1 MRAQAGFDVAQT
13 LAISELGKSQGQEL
27 IEAGKTLY
35 LVVAMVTIH
44 ATAKLGEWK
53 QVHQL
58 SKNRSATVH
67 KLPFD
72 SFQNGRI
79 VSLSSNR
86 FCSFWCATNTQ
97 YLYLHDFSNSTLGQ
111 Y

>member
-35 LVVAMVTIH
+35 LVIAMVTIH
-44 ATAKLGEWK
+44 ATAKLDQRK

-67 KLPFD
+67 ALILARFFGFVQISIIFP
-72 SFQNGRI
+72 
-79 VSLSSNR
+79 LSV
-86 FCSFWCATNTQ
+86 Q
-97 YLYLHDFSNSTLGQ
+97 Q
-111 Y
+111 